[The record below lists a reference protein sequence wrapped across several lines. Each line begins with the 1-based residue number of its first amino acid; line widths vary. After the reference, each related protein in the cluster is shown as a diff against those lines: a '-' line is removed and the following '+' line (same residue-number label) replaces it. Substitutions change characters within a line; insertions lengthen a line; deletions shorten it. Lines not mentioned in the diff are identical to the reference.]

1 MMLLPLQP
9 TPNSTVVVLLLFI
22 SLLVSVVLSVVI
34 VFKGVQGYRTSHDQG
49 IVLLVGGILL
59 LSGIPTSIN
68 VVLATA
74 TAVPGWGVATTV
86 DLIRLLGLL
95 IILVSIYD
103 R

>member
-1 MMLLPLQP
+1 MLLPLQP

-34 VFKGVQGYRTSHDQG
+34 VFKGVQSYRTSHDRG

-74 TAVPGWGVATTV
+74 TAVPGWAVATTV
-86 DLIRLLGLL
+86 DLIRLFGLVT
-95 IILVSIYD
+95 ILMSIYD
-103 R
+103 Q